1 MPAVSVSSVASLR
14 QLITW
19 LTGEIGL
26 LAAELL
32 SGHEGYQA
40 ARALPGIGKVLGAV
54 VVAEIGD
61 ITRFR
66 HPARLC
72 SGRILVAAVSE
83 SRRSGQCVPAMC
95 SARYSASFP
104 TPDSR
109 PDLIVC
115 IQCRPRK

>member
-40 ARALPGIGKVLGAV
+40 V
-54 VVAEIGD
+54 
-61 ITRFR
+61 
-66 HPARLC
+66 
-72 SGRILVAAVSE
+72 
-83 SRRSGQCVPAMC
+83 
-95 SARYSASFP
+95 
-104 TPDSR
+104 
-109 PDLIVC
+109 
-115 IQCRPRK
+115 